1 MEYLQ
6 IIRVQHLWFSAD
18 FLGPISAF
26 FFFLGRCRLKIRR
39 PSMTFLSIRSLHSLS
54 NWHVGRVIDRNR
66 CGLCHLVVR
75 QLLVVFCPLASSC
88 TSQGQ
93 NIWNGHF
100 GMVLLSRVLP
110 LCKSSAA
117 RCADS
122 TFLAAVFIAS
132 LRVGIPTRR
141 FPLCV

>member
-6 IIRVQHLWFSAD
+6 IIRVQHLWFSRSPWPHIC
-18 FLGPISAF
+18 L
-26 FFFLGRCRLKIRR
+26 FFLGSLSFQNPQSIDE
-39 PSMTFLSIRSLHSLS
+39 FLVIRSLHSVR
-54 NWHVGRVIDRNR
+54 NWHVCHVIDRNR
-66 CGLCHLVVR
+66 CGLCHPVVR
-75 QLLVVFCPLASSC
+75 QLLVVFCPLALRAR
-88 TSQGQ
+88 QGPEHLE
-93 NIWNGHF
+93 WHF
-100 GMVLLSRVLP
+100 GMVLLSRVFP